1 MYLVTCNSIEVKL
14 LITKAIVL
22 NSVGTYPHK
31 DFSRRYMYLYWL
43 SKNLGYC
50 LKHDV
55 ATINQTKNILNQ
67 MLSDFYC
74 ISLYKNTP
82 NLPLLIPS
90 GFSRGFQDTYGHLG
104 RAIPV

>member
-1 MYLVTCNSIEVKL
+1 MGR
-14 LITKAIVL
+14 VL
-22 NSVGTYPHK
+22 NSSCYIKCYFLKILKLDTRIFLVH
-31 DFSRRYMYLYWL
+31 R
-43 SKNLGYC
+43 KNPMLLGALCSY
-50 LKHDV
+50 D
-55 ATINQTKNILNQ
+55 QSDQNIMNQ